1 MPPFIDTVAN
11 LGDLLDPSRPLNAI
25 AVIDCL
31 DWERPREYSYGELHR
46 QANRCARGLLARGLR
61 RGDAVAI
68 LAGNRAEFLIAYLGT
83 MRAGLVSVPVNHK
96 FPRETIEF
104 VMRDSGVK
112 LVFSDGERRA
122 QVPPGLPA
130 VDFDSEGSDGF
141 RALLDPGELMPVRPA
156 PRETAMVL
164 YTSGS
169 TGRPK
174 GVPLSHHGQLWAVRS
189 RVAAARDLAAQRFLV
204 AAPLFHM
211 NGLGTS
217 KVALA
222 GHATVVLL
230 PQFDARRY
238 IEAIGR
244 FGVTFLTSVPTMLA
258 LVVRETDTLARTDLS
273 SVRAVR
279 MGSAPTTQQLI
290 DAVKRAFPGTAVS
303 YIYGTTEAGPVM
315 FGPHPDGRPQADLA
329 LGWPRPQVD
338 VRLVGPDGHDA
349 EEGMLWIRTPAIMT
363 GYLNLP
369 DKTREVLTRDGWY
382 ISGDILRRAP
392 DGAYYFVGRA
402 DDMFVCGGENIY
414 PGEVEAMLERHPD
427 IMQACVVPIPDE
439 IKYEK
444 PFAFV
449 VTWDDRRLT
458 EDAVKQYALAHAPA
472 FQHPRHV
479 VFVPELPLA
488 STGKVDRV
496 ALQRLALQHLHMET
510 KT

>member
-1 MPPFIDTVAN
+1 MPPSINTIAN
-11 LGDLLDPSRPLNAI
+11 LGDLLDRSRPADAT

-31 DWERPREYSYGELHR
+31 DWEHPREYTYGEIDRL
-46 QANRCARGLLARGLR
+46 ATACARGLLARGLR
-61 RGDAVAI
+61 RADAVAI
-68 LAGNRAEFLIAYLGT
+68 LAGNRAEFLVAYLGT

-96 FPRETIEF
+96 FSRDTIQF
-104 VMRDSGVK
+104 VMRDSAVK
-112 LVFSDGERRA
+112 LVFCDADRRE
-122 QVPPGLPA
+122 QVPPGMP
-130 VDFDSEGSDGF
+130 VIDFDSKGEDGF
-141 RALLDPGELMPVRPA
+141 DTLLDPGDLAFVRPE

-174 GVPLSHHGQLWAVRS
+174 GVPLSHDGQLWAVRS
-189 RVAAARDLAAQRFLV
+189 RVAVAKDLDTQRFII

-211 NGLGTS
+211 NALGTS
-217 KVALA
+217 KVVFA
-222 GHATVVLL
+222 GHAALVLL

-258 LVVRETDTLARTDLS
+258 LIVRETETLARTDLS

-279 MGSAPTTQQLI
+279 MGSAPTTQPLI

-329 LGWPRPQVD
+329 LGWPRPQVE
-338 VRLVGPDGHDA
+338 VRLVGPDGREA

-382 ISGDILRRAP
+382 ISGDILRRDS

-414 PGEVEAMLERHPD
+414 PGEVEALLERHPD
-427 IMQACVVPIPDE
+427 IIQACVVPVPDE
-439 IKYEK
+439 IKHEK

-449 VTWDDRRLT
+449 VTRNGQLS

-479 VFVPELPLA
+479 VFMPELPLA

-496 ALQRLALQHLHMET
+496 VLRRLALEHRQMER
-510 KT
+510 KA

>member
-1 MPPFIDTVAN
+1 MTQPVN
-11 LGDLLDPSRPLNAI
+11 LGDLVDRSRPASATAL
-25 AVIDCL
+25 IDCL
-31 DWERPREYSYGELHR
+31 DWERPREYSHGEIDQL
-46 QANRCARGLLARGLR
+46 AKACARGLLARGLR
-61 RGDAVAI
+61 RGDAVGI
-68 LAGNRAEFLIAYLGT
+68 LAGNRAEFLIAYFGT

-96 FPRETIEF
+96 FPRETVEF
-104 VMRDSGVK
+104 VLRDSGAK
-112 LVFSDGERRA
+112 LVFCDGERRA
-122 QVPPGLPA
+122 RVPAGIPV
-130 VDFDSEGSDGF
+130 VDFDSTAADGF
-141 RALLDPGELMPVRPA
+141 EALLDHGEFAAVRPE

-174 GVPLSHHGQLWAVRS
+174 GVPLSHDGHLWAVRS
-189 RVAAARDLAAQRFLV
+189 RVAAGKDLQRERFIV

-211 NGLGTS
+211 NALGTS
-217 KVALA
+217 KVVLA
-222 GHATVVLL
+222 AHAAMVLL

-258 LVVRETDTLARTDLS
+258 LILREADVLARTDLS

-290 DAVKRAFPGTAVS
+290 DAVKKAFPGAAVS

-315 FGPHPDGRPQADLA
+315 FGPHRDGRYQPDLA
-329 LGWPRPQVD
+329 LGWPRSDVE
-338 VRLVGPDGHDA
+338 VRLVSPDGSDA
-349 EEGMLWIRTPAIMT
+349 DEGMLWIRTPANMT

-369 DKTREVLTRDGWY
+369 DKTREVLTSDGWY
-382 ISGDILRRAP
+382 LSGDILRR
-392 DGAYYFVGRA
+392 DETGAYYFVGRA

-414 PGEVEAMLERHPD
+414 PGEVETVLERHPD
-427 IMQACVVPIPDE
+427 IIQACVVPIPDE

-449 VTWDDRRLT
+449 VARAGSHVT
-458 EDAVKQYALAHAPA
+458 EDEVKRHALAHGPA

-496 ALQRLALQHLHMET
+496 ALRRLALEHGQMEA
-510 KT
+510 KA

>member
-1 MPPFIDTVAN
+1 MTQPVN
-11 LGDLLDPSRPLNAI
+11 LGDLLDRSRPGGATAL
-25 AVIDCL
+25 IDCL
-31 DWERPREYSYGELHR
+31 DWGRPREYSHEEIDRL
-46 QANRCARGLLARGLR
+46 AKACARGLLARGLR
-61 RGDAVAI
+61 RGDAVGI
-68 LAGNRAEFLIAYLGT
+68 LAGNRAEFLIAYFGT

-96 FPRETIEF
+96 FPRETVEF
-104 VMRDSGVK
+104 VLRDSGAQ
-112 LVFSDGERRA
+112 LVFCDAERRA
-122 QVPPGLPA
+122 RVPAGIPL
-130 VDFDSEGSDGF
+130 VDFDSRAGDGF
-141 RALLDPGELMPVRPA
+141 DALLDHGEFATVRPG

-174 GVPLSHHGQLWAVRS
+174 GVPLSHDGHLWAVRS
-189 RVAAARDLAAQRFLV
+189 RLAAGKDLGQERFIV

-211 NGLGTS
+211 SALGTS
-217 KVALA
+217 KVVFAA
-222 GHATVVLL
+222 HAAMILL

-244 FGVTFLTSVPTMLA
+244 FRVTFLTSVPTMLA
-258 LVVRETDTLARTDLS
+258 LILREADLLARTDLT

-290 DAVKRAFPGTAVS
+290 DAVKKAFPGAAIA

-315 FGPHPDGRPQADLA
+315 FGPHPDGRHQPDLA
-329 LGWPRPQVD
+329 LGWPRPNVE
-338 VRLVGPDGHDA
+338 VRLVGPDGRDA
-349 EEGMLWIRTPAIMT
+349 EEGMLWIRTPANMT

-369 DKTREVLTRDGWY
+369 DKTREVLTSDGWY
-382 ISGDILRRAP
+382 ISGDILRR
-392 DGAYYFVGRA
+392 DETGAYYFVGRA

-414 PGEVEAMLERHPD
+414 PAEVETVLERHPD
-427 IMQACVVPIPDE
+427 ILQACVVPIPDE

-449 VTWDDRRLT
+449 VARAGSHVT
-458 EDAVKQYALAHAPA
+458 EDEVKRHALAHGPA

-479 VFVPELPLA
+479 VFVPELPLG

-496 ALQRLALQHLHMET
+496 ALRRLALKHREMEA
-510 KT
+510 KA